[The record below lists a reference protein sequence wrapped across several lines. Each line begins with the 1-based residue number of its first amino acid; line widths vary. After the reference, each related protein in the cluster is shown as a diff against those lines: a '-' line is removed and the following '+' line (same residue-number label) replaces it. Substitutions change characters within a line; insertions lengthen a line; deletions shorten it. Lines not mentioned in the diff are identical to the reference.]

1 MIVAKILIVDDEKD
15 ICEIVGEYVREIS
28 AGAEIVLKHDGLDG
42 FMESGQTDFD
52 LIITD
57 MKMPFLNGKDMI
69 LAIRTK
75 SAKNIDTP
83 IIMLSGFLNK
93 ETISKLEGNGIFCL
107 NKPIDH
113 PELQK
118 LIQNCLN
125 S

>member
-1 MIVAKILIVDDEKD
+1 MAKILIVDDEKD
-15 ICEIVGEYVREIS
+15 ICEIVGDYVKEIS
-28 AGAEIVLKHDGLDG
+28 QGAEIFQKHDGLDG
-42 FMESGQTDFD
+42 FMECTQTDFD

-75 SAKNIDTP
+75 SSKNNSTP

-93 ETISKLEGNGIFCL
+93 ETIAKLEGNGIFCL

-118 LIQNCLN
+118 LIQSCLN